1 MINGNI
7 VCMMYHKI
15 NMYILI
21 ILTTKWKHH
30 TSKLGLCKM
39 LKHVCELMRSKQI
52 CNSTAKVRSSVTH
65 GLYVMKQIHI
75 VCNAWYVLELKNHII
90 NTHFY
95 SKVKI
100 QSSPQI
106 KLWGGYGLRENRKIS
121 HTKLWK
127 FSYLLLIFW
136 YIGANMAAASTP
148 NVDMEMGMVDEN
160 EINSCSQNAPLW
172 HK

>member
-1 MINGNI
+1 MCMCDCKLIRSCMINGNLKLCVWNWYPSRYAMINGNI
-7 VCMMYHKI
+7 VCMMYDKI
-15 NMYILI
+15 NMHILI
-21 ILTTKWKHH
+21 ILITTWKHH
-30 TSKLGLCKM
+30 TSKLGPCKM
-39 LKHVCELMRSKQI
+39 FKHVCEFMRSKKI
-52 CNSTAKVRSSVTH
+52 CNSTTRARSSVTY
-65 GLYVMKQIHI
+65 GLCVMKQIHI

-127 FSYLLLIFW
+127 FSYL
-136 YIGANMAAASTP
+136 
-148 NVDMEMGMVDEN
+148 
-160 EINSCSQNAPLW
+160 
-172 HK
+172 